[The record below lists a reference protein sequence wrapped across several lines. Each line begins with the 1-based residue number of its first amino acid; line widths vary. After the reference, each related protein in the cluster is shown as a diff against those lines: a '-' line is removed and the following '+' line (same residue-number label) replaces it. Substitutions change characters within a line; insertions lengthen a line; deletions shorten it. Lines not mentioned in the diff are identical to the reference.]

1 MREVAVIGVGMH
13 PWGKFAEK
21 TFLDLGADAAVK
33 ALKDAG
39 VEWKDIQAVVSG
51 VYKWGAESG
60 MVSGQSL
67 STFMGE
73 TGIPITNIYNM
84 CATAT
89 SVFHTACLSVASGEA
104 DLVLALGLDM
114 SPKGFYPTTGDD
126 PTDPAYLRFPMVG
139 LTNPAYWA
147 LDCRQRMTEYGTTE
161 LHLAKAKVVASK
173 HGALNPNA
181 RYKKA
186 FTIEEV
192 LNSAMVVDPLR
203 LYMIC
208 ATSDGAAAVVLCG
221 LDVARRYTTNPVI
234 VAGVGLGSSIYGDP
248 SSRLCLLSYPAKA
261 EGPRLSESFASSR
274 MAYKQAGM
282 TPEDIDFVELPD
294 NSSWHYL
301 EYLELLGLAGPGEA
315 DRLLDEDET
324 SIGGKIPVCPSGGV
338 ASFGESLSAQ
348 GLAQVCELVWQ
359 LRDEA
364 GARQVEG
371 AKVGLAQTYGA
382 EGNSGT
388 VILKR

>member
-1 MREVAVIGVGMH
+1 MREVAVIGAGLH
-13 PWGKFAEK
+13 PWGKFPDK
-21 TFLDLGADAAVK
+21 TFLDLGADATIK
-33 ALKDAG
+33 ALKDAR
-39 VEWKDIQAVVSG
+39 VEWKDVQAVVSG

-89 SVFHTACLSVASGEA
+89 SVFHAAYLTVASGEA
-104 DLVLALGLDM
+104 DLVLALGLDK
-114 SPKGFYPTTGDD
+114 SPDGFFPTRGDD
-126 PTDPAYLRFPMVG
+126 PSDPAYLRFPMVG
-139 LTNPAYWA
+139 MTNPAYWA
-147 LDCRQRMTEYGTTE
+147 LDCRQRMAEYGTTE
-161 LHLAKAKVVASK
+161 LHLAKAKVASSK

-181 RYKKA
+181 RYKKI

-192 LNSAMVVDPLR
+192 LNSAMVDDPLR
-203 LYMIC
+203 LFMIC
-208 ATSDGAAAVVLCG
+208 ATCDGAAAVVLCSM
-221 LDVARRYTTNPVI
+221 DMARKYTTKPVT

-248 SSRLCLLSYPAKA
+248 SSRLCLLSYPAKV
-261 EGPRLSESFASSR
+261 EGPKLSESYASSR

-301 EYLELLGLAGPGEA
+301 EYIELLGLAGPGEA
-315 DRLLDEDET
+315 DRLLDEEET
-324 SIGGKIPVCPSGGV
+324 LIGGRIPVCPSGGV

-364 GARQVEG
+364 GERQVDG
-371 AKVGLAQTYGA
+371 AKVGMSQTYGA
-382 EGNSGT
+382 EGNSGS
-388 VILKR
+388 VILKK